1 MTVTTGAD
9 LKKFWSDKTIWTEIA
24 FVENLLIRAN
34 SQAIDDPSDI
44 EDSDVVE
51 IVDGDYCC
59 GDYDESLPKVF
70 EDWQKNQ
77 AMTNILLNVPTDKL
91 EEIKAF
97 LTHLAD
103 SGWILVDNKD
113 SPLSIRK

>member
-1 MTVTTGAD
+1 MTITTGSA
-9 LKKFWSDKTIWTEIA
+9 LKQFWADKTIWTEIA
-24 FVENLLIRAN
+24 FVENLEIRVN
-34 SQAIDDPSDI
+34 GQEIDDPSNID
-44 EDSDVVE
+44 DSAVIE

-77 AMTNILLNVPTDKL
+77 VMTRIFLNVPTDKL

-97 LTHLAD
+97 LAHLAD
-103 SGWILVDNKD
+103 SGWILVDNKE
-113 SPLSIRK
+113 SPLSTRK